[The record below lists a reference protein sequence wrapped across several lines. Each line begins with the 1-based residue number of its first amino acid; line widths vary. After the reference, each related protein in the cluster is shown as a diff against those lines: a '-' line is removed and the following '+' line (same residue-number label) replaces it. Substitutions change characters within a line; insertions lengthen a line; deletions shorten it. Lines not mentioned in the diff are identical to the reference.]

1 MRGQRK
7 SISLYARIAMWF
19 LRLQC
24 LNVVDVKVRGFSY
37 VDADVITFPFMP
49 TTTAT
54 SFTDQSAGA
63 KAVCVSQLLSSTV
76 SKCIHGH
83 RLESFLPSLLVRTFL
98 SVSQS
103 TVHEPDFAIAK
114 LASLGCLSEVHS
126 QTLDIRT
133 IQEPVRSVRP
143 FVDVDFPSAIAE
155 RHQNGFSLEPTG
167 GFLIEGIS
175 TPKAH
180 LESPMF
186 NHSASKCI
194 WAGIISGPE
203 HASPFPLRLT
213 PSEQTELLAMVHNDL
228 LYRINNGLRF
238 IGEVDKGIEKFE
250 QLREEIRLWVEVY
263 GLKVAAP
270 MIWAEYPGAA
280 TYFLVSAAVYEYTH
294 GEYWDFAL
302 NAIGIP
308 CTPIF
313 QRYWGQRFLLFLHA
327 VGLNPFDES
336 GLRYVGPILAHAMIP
351 NDCLPEFFG
360 QLLEPAVRSP
370 AWTGLSPQD
379 LIAAWLSHPARFMG
393 VDKPVWQF
401 LRHGGRVA
409 EEFVSE
415 AVRMVR
421 ERYETG
427 LIPQSCEFTLPPRIV
442 QQYKFWLEQQREP
455 PSPRRPFLKLDPY
468 SGIQLAF
475 SEQRLPANRSGQ
487 ICSWEVSAG
496 GQRLRGPK
504 GYAQRRG
511 EEAVFIVTE
520 IPVPPEGPFQ
530 IQLLVGEETVGAWSL
545 AGMTIGRSWKA
556 FSGRNWKELEILRS
570 LRAEPTWIVIPTSGD
585 LIVRDSCGI
594 GLADMETQRCHLAE
608 EWIGYTAVE
617 VNLSTAAAVEV
628 LCGNYKELINV
639 EHPEGEVVFTGGNLL
654 QNAENSPDNIALFG
668 DTPPKVVLR
677 TKPGEESA
685 SLDNVKIRIAG
696 HGTKGNYT
704 PPELSRADFA
714 SASQMEVGQV
724 IIDLRQVIPL
734 KICPGD
740 LTIILW
746 YSGRR
751 AGNYRFRWVPGL
763 WCEWHQDGRT
773 VKVHVP
779 EGATLWDSL
788 TKESLQPLP
797 SEGRCYIVDFPEEHH
812 QMDLVL
818 SWQELGLLPFIVP
831 LRLHSPR
838 WAFRR
843 RPSDTPFWQVRPIEI
858 SLDDLLKEDSP
869 CLLLEVRDITW
880 RETELRAKWIGC
892 DKEVPTVDL
901 EAERQV
907 RPDRWLIRLAP
918 ISDTLRKFQDAD
930 SHIIVEGSISG
941 SHEARTVQVCVLRLQ
956 SPTMLHWA
964 FQLDDSSSL
973 EWSEVCIDLNP
984 EDLIEGDS
992 PHILFEA
999 KGGRWVDA
1007 EVRTFWRPHDQAEL
1021 SCELFPVTCTERGRW
1036 RIHLAPIMEFLEE
1049 SSMRDSEVCLEAK
1062 VAGIQE
1068 GNKAEMALIRIH
1080 QHPASLLTYKDCKTW
1095 AEGNSLRILALDL
1108 LCDLHYKYRFS
1119 VDLLAIDWKTSPE
1132 LVRRALLT
1140 VRIECPDVTVI
1151 ERQNNFWMSKETY
1164 RSMYPV
1170 LNEWNQQRM
1179 WKE

>member
-24 LNVVDVKVRGFSY
+24 LNAVDVKVRGFSY

-98 SVSQS
+98 SVSLS
-103 TVHEPDFAIAK
+103 TLHEPGFAIAK
-114 LASLGCLSEVHS
+114 LASLGCLSEVLS

-133 IQEPVRSVRP
+133 IQEPVRSVRS

-155 RHQNGFSLEPTG
+155 RHQNGFSLEPTV

-180 LESPMF
+180 LESPVF
-186 NHSASKCI
+186 NYSASKCI

-263 GLKVAAP
+263 GLKAAAP

-313 QRYWGQRFLLFLHA
+313 QRYWGQRFLWFLHA

-336 GLRYVGPILAHAMIP
+336 GLRYVGPILAHAVIP

-427 LIPQSCEFTLPPRIV
+427 LIPQSCGFTVPPRIV

-496 GQRLRGPK
+496 GQRLRGPR

-594 GLADMETQRCHLAE
+594 ALADVETQRSHLAE

-685 SLDNVKIRIAG
+685 SFDNVRIRIAG
-696 HGTKGNYT
+696 HGTRGSHT
-704 PPELSRADFA
+704 LELSPADLK

-734 KICPGD
+734 QICPGEMM
-740 LTIILW
+740 IILW
-746 YSGRR
+746 YRGKRM
-751 AGNYRFRWVPGL
+751 GDHRFRWVPGL
-763 WCEWHQDGRT
+763 WWEWKQDGRT
-773 VKVHVP
+773 VTVHLPKGAAVSERQDERLFEPFTPPNSCHTVAIP
-779 EGATLWDSL
+779 EGNH
-788 TKESLQPLP
+788 E
-797 SEGRCYIVDFPEEHH
+797 I
-812 QMDLVL
+812 DLVL
-818 SWQELGLLPFIVP
+818 SWQRSGLPTFSVP
-831 LRLHSPR
+831 LRINGPR
-838 WAFRR
+838 WAFLRH
-843 RPSDTPFWQVRPIEI
+843 PSDTPVWQVRPIEI
-858 SLDDLLKEDSP
+858 SPDDLLREDSP
-869 CLLLEVRDITW
+869 CLLLEVRDITL
-880 RETELRAKWIGC
+880 REAELRAKWIGYA
-892 DKEVPTVDL
+892 KEGLTVDL
-901 EAERQV
+901 RAERLA
-907 RPDRWLIRLAP
+907 RNERCLISLAQ
-918 ISDTLRKFQDAD
+918 IADTLRKFQDTN
-930 SHIIVEGSISG
+930 SHVIIEVTISG
-941 SHEARTVQVCVLRLQ
+941 SLDPRAVQIYVMQLL
-956 SPTMLHWA
+956 SPTMFRWA
-964 FQLDDSSSL
+964 FQLDDSASL

-1021 SCELFPVTCTERGRW
+1021 SCELFSVTCTERGRW

-1062 VAGIQE
+1062 VVGIQE